1 MIRHMKMQDANPHDL
16 THFPSSPRQT
26 PGEAGPERF
35 PENHGFS
42 IILPGLTPKL
52 SLKARWKA
60 E

>member
-1 MIRHMKMQDANPHDL
+1 MISRTFRL
-16 THFPSSPRQT
+16 PRQT

>member
-1 MIRHMKMQDANPHDL
+1 MIRHLKMQDANPMISRTFRL
-16 THFPSSPRQT
+16 PRQT